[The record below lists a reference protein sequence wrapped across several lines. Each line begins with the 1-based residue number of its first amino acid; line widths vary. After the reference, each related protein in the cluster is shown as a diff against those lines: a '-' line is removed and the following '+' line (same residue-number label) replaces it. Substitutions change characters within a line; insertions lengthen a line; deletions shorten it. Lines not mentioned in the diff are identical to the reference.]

1 MNPAE
6 EFFDIPFEKLVEAN
20 VMTQEIKDDMHQE
33 DKQKLTNFTLK
44 LTGEELAS
52 IIRKAGVAGKPW
64 KQFLEDEIRSTLF
77 EQKIGKPLISAP
89 SIGGGKVTGPSNP
102 KYQERIHV

>member
-6 EFFDIPFEKLVEAN
+6 AHFDIPFEKLVEAN
-20 VMTQEIKDDMHQE
+20 VMTQDTKDTEHQE
-33 DKQKLTNFTLK
+33 KEVKLTNFTLK
-44 LTGEELAS
+44 LTGEELAD
-52 IIRKAGVAGKPW
+52 IMRKASISGKPW
-64 KQFLEDEIRSTLF
+64 KEYLTDAIRSSLF
-77 EQKIGKPLISAP
+77 DKHVGKPLISAP